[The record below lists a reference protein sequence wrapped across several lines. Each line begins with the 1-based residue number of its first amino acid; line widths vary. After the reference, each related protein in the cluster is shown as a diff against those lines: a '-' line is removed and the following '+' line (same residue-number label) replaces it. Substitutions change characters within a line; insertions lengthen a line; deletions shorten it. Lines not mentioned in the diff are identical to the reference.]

1 MDGVF
6 HQGFELVPVLTQQ
19 LKLKVRGNRVNAPG
33 LGHRL
38 KPAHQQAAHL
48 FLVVDEA
55 VRVAHH
61 RQHGVHA
68 LDLSGDDV
76 KMLGRVQRHVH
87 PGEQAKLARPL
98 AGAVHQHLAAHL
110 ALGGTHTLHL
120 AVLDDHTGDLNAL
133 LYAHAPIA
141 CPLGQRHA
149 QVGRVGL
156 AVTRQPDGAVQ
167 VVGAH
172 HRVTLARLLR

>member
-1 MDGVF
+1 MDGVL
-6 HQGFELVPVLTQQ
+6 HQGLELVPVLTQQ
-19 LKLKVRGNRVNAPG
+19 LELKVRGNRVHAPG

-38 KPAHQQAAHL
+38 KPAHQKAAHL

-55 VRVAHH
+55 VRVAHD

-68 LDLSGDDV
+68 LDLASDDV
-76 KMLGRVQRHVH
+76 KMLSRVQRHVH

-110 ALGGTHTLHL
+110 ALGGAHTFDP
-120 AVLDDHTGDLNAL
+120 AVLDDDAGDLTAFL
-133 LYAHAPIA
+133 HAHPPVA